1 LAEEPPSNGFGRE
14 YVGSSR
20 GELDCGPGWRRTQAG
35 EPGERKMIRL
45 IERTLDAHR
54 IRERDGNE
62 EGATLAADRDYASG
76 APPRNHSPSH

>member
-1 LAEEPPSNGFGRE
+1 
-14 YVGSSR
+14 
-20 GELDCGPGWRRTQAG
+20 
-35 EPGERKMIRL
+35 MIRL